1 MLRLLI
7 KDITVEKSIHPKQR
21 LAHIRWQGGA
31 CTDLCVPLPPK
42 IADRVRYPAAV
53 VDRIRHLA
61 QSLSD
66 RDIADCLNQEGQ
78 IRALGKPFT
87 ASMVKWIRYRYQIP
101 MAQLVRPEERT
112 VPQVAKRF
120 GVSPN
125 VVYYWIDRGV
135 IQARRLNA
143 GSPYWITL
151 NETDEQKLQDWVRS
165 SGRIRRASSTRLE
178 ERAL

>member
-1 MLRLLI
+1 MI
-7 KDITVEKSIHPKQR
+7 
-21 LAHIRWQGGA
+21 
-31 CTDLCVPLPPK
+31 
-42 IADRVRYPAAV
+42 
-53 VDRIRHLA
+53 
-61 QSLSD
+61 
-66 RDIADCLNQEGQ
+66 
-78 IRALGKPFT
+78 
-87 ASMVKWIRYRYQIP
+87 KWIRYRYQIP
-101 MAQLVRPEERT
+101 KPRLVRPEELT

-151 NETDEQKLQDWVRS
+151 HENDEQQLQDWVRNS
-165 SGRIRRASSTRLE
+165 SKIQRTSSMRLE